1 MWVRSHDGKLVEIL
15 RKDFINNEH
24 YYQHLCLLLNNS
36 FFTKKQSSLHEIKNL
51 IVK

>member
-36 FFTKKQSSLHEIKNL
+36 FLLKNNLHFMKLKI
-51 IVK
+51 